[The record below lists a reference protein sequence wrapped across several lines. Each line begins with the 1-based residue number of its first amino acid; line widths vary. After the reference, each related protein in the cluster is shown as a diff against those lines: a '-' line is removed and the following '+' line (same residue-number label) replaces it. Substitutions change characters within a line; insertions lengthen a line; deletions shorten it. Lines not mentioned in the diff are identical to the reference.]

1 MQMKCVQY
9 WGMEVDV
16 PEEYGHFK
24 VTLTSQ
30 DIFADYIVRKV
41 KLEFKVSARVPLANY
56 YENNNQIL

>member
-16 PEEYGHFK
+16 SDEYGHFK

-41 KLEFKVSARVPLANY
+41 KLEFKVSVRV
-56 YENNNQIL
+56 

>member
-16 PEEYGHFK
+16 SDEYGHFK
-24 VTLTSQ
+24 VTQTSQ

-41 KLEFKVSARVPLANY
+41 KLEFKVSVRV
-56 YENNNQIL
+56 